1 MTTSTASLTK
11 TALDD
16 LADAIAG
23 DATVVG
29 LGESTRFAH
38 ETFSIRD
45 QLFRRLVRKH
55 DFRILAMQDDAS
67 VGQILDA
74 YVTGGSGVTGVTG
87 VTDTAASALAN
98 AWRPWRTTETAAA
111 LDWIRAF
118 NHDHPDGPVRIIGV
132 KPAQVRPTD
141 YDTVLEHVRHAAP
154 HLLPE
159 LAAHLQPIRTAH
171 EIDEHVQRARGL
183 HPGRPFV
190 EHAHEALAIVEQLPE
205 DPASAGTRIL
215 AGRIV
220 AHHENS
226 VAGRGDYA
234 GDAHTWAN
242 MIVGHQHRTNLRVA
256 YWDGIAHSAASPTA
270 LGVAPDRGPQPTTG
284 SVLREHYGRQ
294 YVSVAIGF
302 HHGDFG
308 VARVPEPAPDWLDAR
323 LGAEGERACWLD
335 LRSGETRRQWDGP
348 AKVRVISGVYE
359 PARDAA
365 EHLAVASLA
374 EAFDV
379 LVHVREVSPVHWL
392 AA

>member
-1 MTTSTASLTK
+1 MTTTADPLTK
-11 TALDD
+11 AALDD
-16 LADAIAG
+16 LADAIAA

-38 ETFSIRD
+38 ETFTIRD

-55 DFRILAMQDDAS
+55 GFRILAMQDDAS

-74 YVTGGSGVTGVTG
+74 YVTGGTG
-87 VTDTAASALAN
+87 TAASALGN
-98 AWRPWRTTETAAA
+98 AWRPWRTIETAAA

-118 NHDHPDGPVRIIGV
+118 NHDHPDDPVRIIGV
-132 KPAQVRPTD
+132 KSAQVGSAD
-141 YDTVLEHVRHAAP
+141 YDAVLEHVGHAAP

-159 LAAHLQPIRTAH
+159 LTAHLRPIRTAH

-183 HPGRPFV
+183 HPGRPFA
-190 EHAHEALAIVEQLPE
+190 EHAREALAIVARLPNGPTA
-205 DPASAGTRIL
+205 DQIRDL
-215 AGRIV
+215 MLRIV
-220 AHHENS
+220 GYHEHS

-242 MIVGHQHRTNLRVA
+242 TIIDHQHRTSLRVA

-270 LGVAPDRGPQPTTG
+270 LGLAPDRGPQPTVG
-284 SVLREHYGRQ
+284 SVLRQHYGMR

-302 HHGDFG
+302 HHGDLG
-308 VARVPEPAPDWLDAR
+308 VAVVPEPASDWLDAR
-323 LGAEGERACWLD
+323 LGADGEPTRWLD
-335 LRSGETRRQWDGP
+335 VRREVRRQWDGP
-348 AKVRVISGVYE
+348 AKARVISGVYE

-392 AA
+392 AT